1 MNVGKLTSRKLQ
13 SAVAGVGLVA
23 LLAAASFAHGAGSPF
38 ASLSGA
44 WTGRGAVT
52 LASGTK
58 ENIRCKANYNV
69 DGGGVN
75 LKLSLRCSSDN
86 FKFELESNV
95 AHSNGQVSGH
105 WSEMTHRVGGTVT
118 GKVAGDRIQVRVD
131 GAFAAM
137 LEISTR
143 ADQQSVSIQ
152 SPGSPMSAVAISLSR
167 AGKQTAM
174 K

>member
-13 SAVAGVGLVA
+13 SAVAGLGLVA
-23 LLAAASFAHGAGSPF
+23 LLAAASFAHGASGPF
-38 ASLSGA
+38 TNMSGA
-44 WTGRGAVT
+44 WAGRGAVT

-69 DGGGVN
+69 DGGGAN
-75 LKLSLRCSSDN
+75 LKLSLRCSSDS

-95 AHSNGQVSGH
+95 AHNNGQVSGH

-131 GAFAAM
+131 GTIAAM
-137 LEISTR
+137 LEINTR
-143 ADQQSVSIQ
+143 ADHQSVSIQ
-152 SPGSPMSAVAISLSR
+152 SPGSPMTAVVISLSR
-167 AGKQTAM
+167 ASKQTAM